1 MLMFRLGPKS
11 SSLSPLHL
19 DENVLLLLDDL
30 EVWSLKKS
38 FNFSR
43 KSIRTI
49 FFHPDQKSLS
59 KCFQA
64 FLINCRDGNFCGWHL
79 RCGWMQSDPHRW
91 KLFLTDNLKGSFFVS
106 VTVLLA
112 RLWFVFLRLASSSLV
127 WFQKQPV
134 MFWKSMQ
141 LQLMK
146 CLYTQNWLC

>member
-19 DENVLLLLDDL
+19 DDNVLLLLDDL

-64 FLINCRDGNFCGWHL
+64 LLINCQDGNFCGWHL
-79 RCGWMQSDPHRW
+79 RCGWMQSDPDPHRW

-106 VTVLLA
+106 VTALLA
-112 RLWFVFLRLASSSLV
+112 RLWGRGRAPPLFILVFLRLLDH
-127 WFQKQPV
+127 WFD
-134 MFWKSMQ
+134 SRNNQ
-141 LQLMK
+141 LCFQRA
-146 CLYTQNWLC
+146 CNYN